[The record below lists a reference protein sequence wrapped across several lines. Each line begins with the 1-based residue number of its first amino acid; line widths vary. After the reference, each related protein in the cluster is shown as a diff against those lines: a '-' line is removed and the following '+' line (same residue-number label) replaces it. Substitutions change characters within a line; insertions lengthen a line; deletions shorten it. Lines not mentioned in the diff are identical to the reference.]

1 MLDRMMK
8 RLAKEPEVEGSFA
21 TEVPGIYSIHLDQN
35 LEITVSEL
43 PQGFSLTSTLCP
55 CPKEKEED
63 YFREL
68 MEANLFG
75 DGTHRAVLGLDE
87 QGKFVTLTRHV
98 EHEVTEDEFLAIVE
112 DFINIVDFWITETLP
127 YLGTNLDQSE
137 E

>member
-8 RLAKEPEVEGSFA
+8 KLAKELEIEDSFA
-21 TEVPGIYSIHLDQN
+21 TEVPGVYTIHLEEN
-35 LEITVSEL
+35 LDIMISEL

-75 DGTHRAVLGLDE
+75 DGTQKAVLGLDE
-87 QGKFVTLTRHV
+87 QGKFVTLSRHV
-98 EHEVTEDEFLAIVE
+98 EHEVTEEEFLAIIE
-112 DFINIVDFWITETLP
+112 DFINIVDFWIAETLP
-127 YLGTNLDQSE
+127 YIGTNLDRTKE
-137 E
+137 